1 MITRPEKILILDG
14 ISGVPLGRDLCDAFS
29 AAGIATEHFDCLKQK
44 KRPLYEIRSAYAKLE
59 NKRHNHDGFYHFPKL
74 VEKTLE
80 ELLIH
85 EQPSHILV
93 VGFAYKFFNPCF
105 LKKLALEFKIPLFL
119 YDTDSCNIYSKQREF
134 IFFVENELPIYDRIF
149 SFSQV
154 TTHFFRET
162 RRLDAVH
169 LPFGAPPADLP
180 SGDDKTIDVLFVGS
194 CDFRRILLL
203 EKIKKNV
210 SVYGARWQR
219 NFPLI
224 SNQLRDRIIDQ
235 PVWGDD
241 LQQLLAR
248 SKIVLNITR
257 TDFFGAE
264 TGINLRL
271 FETLAAGCF
280 LLTDYCEEIEDLF
293 EVGKEIEVYRSSS
306 ELIDKVRY
314 YLEND
319 DERLAIA
326 KLGHEKFLKNH
337 TWRNR
342 VEQLSSH
349 MNVGTL
355 DLRARSIDELPNSFS

>member
-29 AAGIATEHFDCLKQK
+29 AAGIATVHFDCLKQPQ
-44 KRPLYEIRSAYAKLE
+44 RPLYDIRSAYAKFE
-59 NKRHNHDGFYHFPKL
+59 NKRRDHDGFYHFPKL

-80 ELLIH
+80 ELLIQ
-85 EQPSHILV
+85 EQPSHLLV
-93 VGFAYKFFNPCF
+93 VGFAYKFYRPAT
-105 LKKLALEFKIPLFL
+105 LKALALKFKIPLFL
-119 YDTDSCNIYSKQREF
+119 YDTDSCNLYSKRREF
-134 IFFVENELPIYDRIF
+134 VFFVENELPIYDRIF

-154 TTHFFRET
+154 TTDFFRET
-162 RRLDAVH
+162 RQLDAVH
-169 LPFGAPPADLP
+169 LPFGAPHTDLP
-180 SGDDKTIDVLFVGS
+180 SGNEQTIDALFVGS

-203 EKIKKNV
+203 EKLKAHV

-224 SNQLRDRIIDQ
+224 SDQLRDRIVDQ

-241 LQQLLAR
+241 LQQLFSR

-264 TGINLRL
+264 TGVNLRL
-271 FETLAAGCF
+271 FEALAAGCF

-293 EVGKEIEVYRSSS
+293 ELGKEIEVFRSSG
-306 ELIDKVRY
+306 ELVDKVCY
-314 YLEND
+314 YLEHD

-326 KLGHEKFLKNH
+326 RRGHEKFLKNH
-337 TWRNR
+337 TWRSR
-342 VEQLSSH
+342 VGQLSSQ
-349 MNVGTL
+349 MNLGT
-355 DLRARSIDELPNSFS
+355 